1 MRRSKQRRQ
10 LSTYL
15 VIDFFLLHHQPCDEI
30 ITMKNKA
37 WIEFWKS
44 LE

>member
-1 MRRSKQRRQ
+1 MRRSKQRRL
-10 LSTYL
+10 LSTL

-37 WIEFWKS
+37 CIDFER
-44 LE
+44 L